1 MKNRLLKTFVILGV
15 TVVGSTSLTAC
26 GKKENDVNV
35 LNIVCLNKGYGRA
48 WIDELKTIWEA
59 EHEGYTINLT
69 AVAAADDLIKKHIY
83 DSDNIDDLYI
93 GNSKEW
99 KTYASQNKFLEL
111 DSFLDEDVD
120 GKTVREKINDEYEKS
135 IIYNGH
141 TYRLPWTS
149 GIPGIY
155 YNSKMFEKNGWE
167 IPQTTDELKAL
178 CTTIVDSHIK
188 IDPYGPSMDSN
199 WVKPFILSNQLYYS
213 DYAVFTWWGQ
223 LAGIDA
229 VQEYLKYESADT
241 FSSSANPTCAK
252 LGEALQIWTDLIGDK
267 SNIVD
272 KSETYEFGLAQQSF
286 FQGQAAMMFNSDWI
300 YNEILSYTDTGK
312 FGDDFDIKIM
322 KTPVAT
328 GAIDPH
334 ASYIVGEDNYIAIP
348 KSTIKA
354 DLAKSFIKLMI
365 SDRGIAIFAEKAHG
379 TLAYE
384 STSSITTENEYTN
397 SLIEYLDNAT
407 HRFTNWSNSKLF
419 LKNVLDIWSYKD
431 MQPYSR
437 ILNKT
442 NPITCEAYM
451 NLLASNARNKWDQWV
466 KEAGG
471 I

>member
-1 MKNRLLKTFVILGV
+1 MAL
-15 TVVGSTSLTAC
+15 
-26 GKKENDVNV
+26 
-35 LNIVCLNKGYGRA
+35 
-48 WIDELKTIWEA
+48 LKTIWEA
-59 EHEGYTINLT
+59 EHKGYTINLT

-93 GNSKEW
+93 GNSKDW
-99 KTYASQNKFLEL
+99 KTYTSQNKFLEF
-111 DSFLDEDVD
+111 DSFLNEDVD

-155 YNSKMFEKNGWE
+155 YNSKMFEKNGWT

-178 CTTIVDSHIK
+178 CTTITNSHIK
-188 IDPYGPSMDSN
+188 IDPYGPNKDTN
-199 WVKPFILSNQLYYS
+199 WVKPFMLSDQLYYS

-229 VQEYLKYESADT
+229 VQEYLKYGSANT
-241 FSSSANPTCAK
+241 FSSSTNPTCAK
-252 LGEALQIWTDLIGDK
+252 LGEALQIWTDLIGDR

-272 KSETYEFGLAQQSF
+272 GSETYAFSTAQQSF

-312 FGDDFDIKIM
+312 FDDNFDLKIM

-365 SDRGIAIFAEKAHG
+365 SDRGIAIFTEKAHG
-379 TLAYE
+379 TLAYK
-384 STSSITTENEYTN
+384 STSTVNHA
-397 SLIEYLDNAT
+397 D
-407 HRFTNWSNSKLF
+407 K
-419 LKNVLDIWSYKD
+419 
-431 MQPYSR
+431 M
-437 ILNKT
+437 
-442 NPITCEAYM
+442 
-451 NLLASNARNKWDQWV
+451 
-466 KEAGG
+466 
-471 I
+471 